1 LYIIGHMRLRK
12 PPKKK
17 KPQPRLPLEAALKL
31 RSHPVGTK
39 KGLKGYNRKRK
50 IEQNRKIIKED
61 HFEEND

>member
-1 LYIIGHMRLRK
+1 MRLRK

-61 HFEEND
+61 YFEEND